1 MISKSSMHRRNF
13 FKSTLG
19 GLSAAALL
27 NSETVRE
34 HRLPETDSH
43 YRRVKS
49 YVEEV
54 PVPEYRW
61 APRQAYEAF
70 RDMKVGVRVHWGIYS
85 ITGQA
90 HESWPYLS
98 MPFAER
104 TRYNQLY
111 KTWNPVGFDA
121 DRWTDLFSEAGCKMF
136 AFTTKHHEGF
146 SMFDTKTRVYS
157 RANWMAEAG
166 PKIESCDL
174 AYGIMETPFRRD
186 VVKEL
191 CSAASRRD
199 LKIALYFSHPDWYDA
214 DFRPYCY
221 HPLQVPNEQALTG
234 IPPQEN
240 KRKGEIRSMAPDPMS
255 AEVRRM
261 VTRHRAQLTELL
273 SNYGRI
279 DMLSLD
285 MWLGP
290 AVWPQMRDTILYLRK
305 LQPDVMLRARG
316 IGNYGDYYTPESF
329 IPNSKENT
337 DVPWMVIYPL
347 ASSFSYD
354 PHAENYKGA
363 DWIVRN
369 IVDTV
374 AKGGNFQIGVG
385 PNGNGEFHPEAVSQL
400 KAGGR
405 WLKVNGSAIYGTR
418 PRRGTLWQEGENLRF
433 SRTKDDRFIYAFA
446 LNWPGQNL
454 AINSVQPKPGSQ
466 IRMLGLL
473 DPLQWRQDNS
483 RGLVIDL
490 PSSLQDARKRPCEF
504 VWAFQIEGHDRA

>member
-1 MISKSSMHRRNF
+1 MHRRHF
-13 FKSTLG
+13 LKSTLAG
-19 GLSAAALL
+19 ISAASLL
-27 NSETVRE
+27 KPETRQE

-43 YRRVKS
+43 YRQVKS

-61 APRQAYEAF
+61 APAQAYEAF

-98 MPFAER
+98 MPFVER
-104 TRYNQLY
+104 ERYNQLY

-121 DRWTDLFSEAGCKMF
+121 DQWTNLFSEAGSKMF

-146 SMFDTKTRVYS
+146 SMFDTKTRVCS
-157 RANWMAEAG
+157 RANWTAPGG
-166 PKIESCDL
+166 PKLESCDL
-174 AYGIMETPFRRD
+174 AYSIMETPFRRD

-191 CSAASRRD
+191 CSAGHRRN

-221 HPLQVPNEQALTG
+221 HPLQVPDEQTLTG
-234 IPPQEN
+234 VPPKEN
-240 KRKGEIRSMAPDPMS
+240 ERKGEIRSMTPDPAP

-261 VTRHRAQLTELL
+261 LMRHRAQLTELL

-290 AVWPQMRDTILYLRK
+290 AVWPQMRDTILRLRK
-305 LQPDVMLRARG
+305 LQPEVMLRARG
-316 IGNYGDYYTPESF
+316 IGNYGDYYTPEGF
-329 IPNSKENT
+329 VPGSKENT
-337 DVPWMVIYPL
+337 DIPWMVIYPL
-347 ASSFSYD
+347 GSSFSYD

-363 DWIVRN
+363 GWIVKN
-369 IVDTV
+369 VVDTV

-385 PNGNGEFHPEAVSQL
+385 PNGNGQFHPEAVSQL

-405 WLKVNGSAIYGTR
+405 WLKVNGTAIYATR
-418 PRRGTLWQEGENLRF
+418 PRSGSLWREGDNLRF

-446 LNWPGQNL
+446 LDWPGENL
-454 AINSVQPKPGSQ
+454 AISSVQPKPGSQ
-466 IRMLGLL
+466 IRMLGFS
-473 DPLQWRQDNS
+473 DPLQWRQDS
-483 RGLVIDL
+483 TRGLIIDL
-490 PSSLQDARKRPCEF
+490 PSSLQDAPKRPCDYA
-504 VWAFQIEGHDRA
+504 WAFQIEGHDRA